1 LARRPE
7 EELRKAFNG
16 DGPERT
22 KACLHANKEPAEE
35 TPAAANK
42 KETNKPHTPRKDKA
56 ELTDEQPFTD
66 TDDQTTPATN
76 AGEGT
81 EPATI
86 TGETQKD
93 PNPKRCPQSHRWELE
108 ARRPNYSYTGASR

>member
-1 LARRPE
+1 MNEHRRLLQYRWDPDSPSLARRPE

-42 KETNKPHTPRKDKA
+42 KETNKPHTLGKDKA
-56 ELTDEQPFTD
+56 ELTNKHPFTD
-66 TDDQTTPATN
+66 VED
-76 AGEGT
+76 
-81 EPATI
+81 
-86 TGETQKD
+86 
-93 PNPKRCPQSHRWELE
+93 
-108 ARRPNYSYTGASR
+108 